1 LAKWFQRRRF
11 LKIGQSLRNKNYLWR
26 PCLLMDRDKMCK
38 LYRGLSIDVSYH
50 TLKVRVGERG
60 NKHFF
65 NCSPINI
72 LLFYLKK
79 RSKIDS
85 IV

>member
-1 LAKWFQRRRF
+1 MNVTVLLFCSQQKNICSGSQSKKKKKKPAYLPT
-11 LKIGQSLRNKNYLWR
+11 LKI
-26 PCLLMDRDKMCK
+26 
-38 LYRGLSIDVSYH
+38 
-50 TLKVRVGERG
+50 RVGERG
-60 NKHFF
+60 NKQFF

-79 RSKIDS
+79 RPKIDS